1 MIARICRWRDMLRWD
16 WVLRSDLEG
25 TSKFDRL
32 EPIGSLLRR
41 RNERVDRTK
50 VRFSELLPISIHF
63 DGSISKRSLEGGRE
77 YSLPLLRAKPGD
89 VVLSKIDL
97 KNGAVG
103 VVPDGWDNAVVTTHF
118 AVYQAQPKKLLPP
131 FFRLLIQTP
140 LLKEWLGSNKSGA
153 DGRKE
158 VKLDDFEDLEVPL
171 PTLTEQRSL
180 VGAYEKALARAGEL
194 ERAAA
199 AVQESGVREFEAAL
213 GLVPPPDLPR
223 RPVQVAW
230 FSDMERWSHEG
241 VLQTLCRERSL
252 SSTGLVAL
260 GDFVEVTHGC
270 SASPSPRA
278 TGLEVLKI
286 SAVTR
291 GVFRASEKKFAFDR
305 PEFRRRF
312 DLRRGD
318 VLMCRTNGTLAYVGM
333 SALVEENMP
342 NLIFP
347 DKTFRV
353 RVHSPLLLPEFLWR
367 LLHLPAMRAQIE
379 SCARTAVGNY
389 AIGAADIADLQVML
403 PPVPTQKRLI
413 KDLVEARQV
422 ANAKRERARKLRE
435 SAWSDFLAA
444 IFR

>member
-16 WVLRSDLEG
+16 WVMRSDLVGMSHFE
-25 TSKFDRL
+25 RQ
-32 EPIGSLLRR
+32 EPIGALLRR
-41 RNERVDRTK
+41 RTEKVDRSK

-63 DGSISKRSLEGGRE
+63 DGSVSKRSLEAGRE
-77 YSLPLLRAKPGD
+77 YTLPLLHANPGD
-89 VVLSKIDL
+89 IVLSKIDL

-103 VVPDGWDNAVVTTHF
+103 IVPDGWANAVVTTHF
-118 AVYQAQPKKLLPP
+118 AVYEALPDKVLTA

-158 VKLDDFEDLEVPL
+158 VKLEDFEDLEVPL
-171 PTLTEQRSL
+171 PTLTEQRAL
-180 VGAYEKALARAGEL
+180 VRAHEKALARAGEL
-194 ERAAA
+194 EQEAARI
-199 AVQESGVREFEAAL
+199 EECGVREFEAAL

-223 RPVQVAW
+223 RPLQVAW

-241 VLQTLCRERSL
+241 ILQTLCLERSV
-252 SSTGLVAL
+252 SGAGLVAL

-270 SASPSPRA
+270 SASPSPHA

-318 VLMCRTNGTLAYVGM
+318 VLMCRTNGTFAYVGM
-333 SALVEENMP
+333 SALVEEHMP

-367 LLHLPAMRAQIE
+367 LLQLPAMRAQIE
-379 SCARTAVGNY
+379 SCVRTAVGNY

-403 PPVPTQKRLI
+403 PPEPTQKRLI
-413 KDLVEARQV
+413 KDLVEARRV
-422 ANAKRERARKLRE
+422 ANAKRERAKKLRG
-435 SAWSDFLAA
+435 SAWADFLAA